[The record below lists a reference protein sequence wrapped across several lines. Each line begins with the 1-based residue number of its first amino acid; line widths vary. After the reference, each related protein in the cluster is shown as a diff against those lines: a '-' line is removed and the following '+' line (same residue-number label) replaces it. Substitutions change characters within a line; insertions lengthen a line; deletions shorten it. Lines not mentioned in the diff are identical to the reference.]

1 MAGTLRRRGQST
13 PCPRPRG
20 DAVTFTQRDLELLC
34 YATRDL
40 MTRRKL
46 GGCPIPPGMAV
57 LDQRLQ
63 GAMSARGRELGR
75 APAQLKHEDILI
87 GATEAATILGCTA
100 RHVRRIAADL
110 EGQCVEGVWVFR
122 RQNVVDYAG
131 AKGDGC
137 ARD

>member
-1 MAGTLRRRGQST
+1 M
-13 PCPRPRG
+13 
-20 DAVTFTQRDLELLC
+20 TFTRRDLELLC

-46 GGCPIPPGMAV
+46 GGRPIPPGMAA

-63 GAMSARGRELGR
+63 AAMSARGHDLGG
-75 APAQLKHEDILI
+75 APAQLNQEDILI
-87 GATEAATILGCTA
+87 GATEAAFILGCTA

-110 EGQCVEGVWVFR
+110 DGHCVEGRWVFR
-122 RQNVVDYAG
+122 RQDVVDYAK

-137 ARD
+137 ERD

>member
-1 MAGTLRRRGQST
+1 MAGTLRRREQST

-20 DAVTFTQRDLELLC
+20 DAVTFSQRDLELLY

-46 GGCPIPPGMAV
+46 GGRPIPPGMAA
-57 LDQRLQ
+57 LDRRLQ
-63 GAMSARGRELGR
+63 AAMSARGHGLGG
-75 APAQLKHEDILI
+75 APAQLKQEDILI

-100 RHVRRIAADL
+100 RHVRRIAGDL
-110 EGQCVEGVWVFR
+110 EAQCVEGRWVFR
-122 RQNVVDYAG
+122 RRDVAAYAN
-131 AKGDGC
+131 AKGAGC